1 MLKFSS
7 WTQVFNAGLR
17 LCAWGLL
24 TIGLV
29 LGMAWSALHFWIV
42 PRIEDFRPK
51 LEHLASQSLGV
62 PVQMGKLVGVSSGW
76 LPTFEIH
83 DFALLDPEGRQALL
97 LPKVIFAISVRSVL
111 NFGVEQL
118 VID

>member
-1 MLKFSS
+1 MSQTSFRMLKFSS

-42 PRIEDFRPK
+42 PRIEDFRPR
-51 LEHLASQSLGV
+51 LENLASQTLGV
-62 PVQMGKLVGVSSGW
+62 PVQMGQLVALSSGW
-76 LPTFEIH
+76 MPTFEIH
-83 DFALLDPEGRQALL
+83 NLTLLDFAQGHLCHQCA
-97 LPKVIFAISVRSVL
+97 VRL
-111 NFGVEQL
+111 
-118 VID
+118 